1 MISSAKTTKE
11 AEILV
16 VDDSTTNVVLIEA
29 VLGEMGYSIT
39 TTLNAKEAFKAIE
52 KKIPDLILLDLLMPR
67 ISGYDFLKEIRNS
80 NKTKNIPVIVIS
92 AVTDQLNIKKIM
104 DLGADGFIKKPLD
117 IEVLI
122 DKVEKFLV

>member
-1 MISSAKTTKE
+1 MISSAKKIKE

-29 VLGEMGYSIT
+29 VLGEMGYNIT

-67 ISGYDFLKEIRNS
+67 ISGYDFLKEIRGTD
-80 NKTKNIPVIVIS
+80 KTKEIPVIVIS

-104 DLGADGFIKKPLD
+104 DLGADEFIKKPLD
-117 IEVLI
+117 IEILI
-122 DKVEKFLV
+122 DKVEKFLK

>member
-1 MISSAKTTKE
+1 MISNAKKIKE

-39 TTLNAKEAFKAIE
+39 TTLNAKEAFKAME
-52 KKIPDLILLDLLMPR
+52 KKTPDLILLDLLMPR
-67 ISGYDFLKEIRNS
+67 ISGYDFLKEIRN
-80 NKTKNIPVIVIS
+80 NDKTKKIPVIVIS

-117 IEVLI
+117 IEILI
-122 DKVEKFLV
+122 EKVEKFLV